1 MSKKRDRVEAISRL
15 IASEKIH
22 TQEGL
27 LERLSKNGFNVTQAT
42 LSRDLKELGVAKVPD
57 SEMGYIYVMPSSL
70 SQASKHLS
78 LMNVP
83 TESVVWVEFTH
94 SFAVLKTHAGFAS
107 SVAIFIDHSKMPEII
122 GTLAGDD
129 TILIINRENYARNE
143 ILKALRRLFP
153 GLKEH

>member
-1 MSKKRDRVEAISRL
+1 MSKKSDRIQAINRL

-27 LERLSKNGFNVTQAT
+27 LESLAKGGFVVTQAT

-57 SEMGYIYVMPSSL
+57 SELGYIYVMPSSL
-70 SQASKHLS
+70 NQTTKHLS

-83 TESVVWVEFTH
+83 TDSVVWVEFTH
-94 SFAVLKTHAGFAS
+94 SFAVLKTHSGFAS
-107 SVAIFIDHSKMPEII
+107 SVAMFIDHSKMPEII

-129 TILIINRENYARNE
+129 TILVINRDNYARKD
-143 ILKALRRLFP
+143 ILAALRRLFP

>member
-1 MSKKRDRVEAISRL
+1 MSKKRDRIEAISRL
-15 IASEKIH
+15 IASAKIH

-143 ILKALRRLFP
+143 ILAALRRLFP